1 MARAFD
7 TGVKPQWCPGCSN
20 YGVLAAVRAA
30 LAELGLQR
38 ENVVAVAGIGC
49 HGRMTEYLDVNA
61 FHAIHG
67 RAVPVAEGVKLA
79 NPKLTVLVHT
89 GDGDAYA
96 IGLSHL
102 LHAARR
108 NVGVKVIVHNNMIYA
123 LTTGQAGPTTPRGV
137 RTRSTPHGNLEEPFN
152 PLLLLLTSG
161 ATFVAR
167 GFSDDVQHLKELIK
181 RAISHKGFAVI
192 DVIQPCV
199 TFYDVRQLV
208 KERAYKL
215 EDESHDSRDFKAA
228 LEKSL
233 ETERVPLGVI
243 YEVVKPTFEE
253 LVLSREHPP
262 PALRD
267 LKVKQPLGKLLSRFE

>member
-1 MARAFD
+1 
-7 TGVKPQWCPGCSN
+7 
-20 YGVLAAVRAA
+20 VRAA
-30 LAELGLQR
+30 LADLGFRR
-38 ENVVAVAGIGC
+38 EDVVAVAGIGC

-108 NVGVKVIVHNNMIYA
+108 NVGIKVIVHNNMVYA
-123 LTTGQAGPTTPRGV
+123 LTTGQAGPTTPRGLK
-137 RTRSTPHGNLEEPFN
+137 TRSTPYGSVEEPFN
-152 PLLLLLTSG
+152 PLLLLLASG

-167 GFSDDVQHLKELIK
+167 GFSDDVQHLKELVK
-181 RAISHKGFAVI
+181 RAILHRGFAVI

-199 TFYDVRQLV
+199 TFYDARQWF

-215 EDESHDSRDFKAA
+215 EDESHDPSDFRAA

-243 YEVVKPTFEE
+243 YEVEKPTFEE

-262 PALRD
+262 PALRN